1 MFGGL
6 LSGAASW
13 NLDQQPS
20 LPSLRFDRLLAFSP
34 VLCSCGHSRK
44 PFNVGQSAQSWD
56 MTASEL
62 PANGMTQ
69 TASSPYKLLLATF
82 FAAILMSAALL
93 FAVQPMFTK
102 MVLPRL
108 GGAAAVWSVAMV
120 FFQATLLAGYAYA
133 HLLTR
138 FAPGRASVLI
148 HLAVLL
154 IACSALPLHIAS
166 GWGQPP
172 SRGEAF
178 WLLGL
183 FAASIGLPF
192 FALAAN
198 GPLMQAWFVR
208 TDHPSA
214 RDPYFLFAASNI
226 GSFLALI
233 SYPILVEPLLRL
245 GEQTWLWTVG
255 YYVLILL
262 IAACGV
268 LLLRSDNLS
277 PAARQ
282 KTAPPTWRDRLAF
295 VGLAAVPSGLLL
307 AVTLHISTDAAAV
320 PLFWVVP
327 LAIYLLTFVITFQS
341 RPVVPHWLV
350 IKAFPFVIVALAV
363 LMIISPFSTIV
374 GIAPVH
380 LSAFF
385 VIALLCHG
393 ELARRRPAP
402 QFLTAFYMWIS
413 AGGMIGGIAV
423 GLMAPQAF
431 NWVAEYPLLIAL
443 SVLCMPGLALPT
455 KGNGQYLLFGVLAMA
470 AAQLTVLM
478 SSGVKLDDNLITL
491 SIGALLGLTVVF
503 WQAPLA
509 FAAIIAFVLVLGHYQ
524 YNDAIN
530 NFVVRNFFGVLAAA
544 ETPNGRFRILW
555 HGGIGQGA
563 QRIRD
568 RDGNP
573 VTGRPEMI
581 SEFQAGA
588 GIAQIF
594 DAVRVRAGG
603 PISYAVV
610 GLGTGSLTCQARPED
625 DAIYYELDR
634 DVIRIAR
641 NPKLFNFVSECRP
654 KIPIVQGDAR
664 LTIANALDAS
674 YDLIFVDAFIG
685 GAIPIHLLTSEA
697 MAVYLRKLKPNGI
710 VAIHVSNYHLE
721 LATVVAGVAHANGA
735 ITRLYDGGDVQEDAS
750 EQKWVPIVA
759 AVAGKDEDFGA
770 LANSRFWPVLP
781 ADPAQR
787 VWTDDYSNVLGALLR
802 RLRQRSESLP

>member
-1 MFGGL
+1 
-6 LSGAASW
+6 
-13 NLDQQPS
+13 
-20 LPSLRFDRLLAFSP
+20 
-34 VLCSCGHSRK
+34 
-44 PFNVGQSAQSWD
+44 
-56 MTASEL
+56 MTASEV

-69 TASSPYKLLLATF
+69 TASSPYNLLLAAF

-93 FAVQPMFTK
+93 FAVQPMFAK

-108 GGAAAVWSVAMV
+108 GGAAAVWSVAIV
-120 FFQATLLAGYAYA
+120 FFQAALLAGYAYA

-138 FAPGRASVLI
+138 LAPGRGSVLI

-154 IACSALPLHIAS
+154 IACLALPLHLAG

-183 FAASIGLPF
+183 FATSIGLPF

-214 RDPYFLFAASNI
+214 RDPYFLFAASNV

-233 SYPILVEPLLRL
+233 SYPTVVEPFLRL

-255 YYVLILL
+255 FYVLILL

-268 LLLRSDNLS
+268 LLLRSANLS
-277 PAARQ
+277 PPVAT
-282 KTAPPTWRDRLAF
+282 KETAPTWRDRLAL

-320 PLFWVVP
+320 PLFWVLP
-327 LAIYLLTFVITFQS
+327 LAIYLLTFVIAFQS
-341 RPVVPHWLV
+341 RPVVPHSLV
-350 IKAFPFVIVALAV
+350 VKAFPFVILTLAG
-363 LMIISPFSTIV
+363 LMIIDPFSTIIELV
-374 GIAPVH
+374 VVH
-380 LSAFF
+380 LTAFF

-402 QFLTAFYMWIS
+402 KYLTAFYMRIS

-423 GLMAPQAF
+423 GLIAPQVF

-455 KGNGQYLLFGVLAMA
+455 KGAGQYLLFGALAVA
-470 AAQLTVLM
+470 AALLTILM
-478 SSGVKLDDNLITL
+478 SSGLKLDDNVTTLI
-491 SIGALLGLTVVF
+491 IGALLGLTVYF
-503 WQAPLA
+503 WRAPLA

-544 ETPNGRFRILW
+544 ETPSGRFRVLW

-573 VTGRPEMI
+573 ATGRPEMI

-588 GIAQIF
+588 GVAQTF
-594 DAVRVRAGG
+594 DAVRAKVGG
-603 PISYAVV
+603 PISYAVI
-610 GLGTGSLTCQARPED
+610 GLGTGSLSCQARPED
-625 DAIYYELDR
+625 SVIYYELDP

-641 NPKLFNFVSECRP
+641 NPALFNFVSECWP
-654 KIPIVQGDAR
+654 NIPIVQGDAR
-664 LTIANALDAS
+664 LTIANAPDAG

-685 GAIPIHLLTSEA
+685 AAIPIPLLTKEA
-697 MAVYLRKLKPNGI
+697 TAIYLRKLKPNGI
-710 VAIHVSNYHLE
+710 VALHVSNYHLE
-721 LATVVAGVAHANGA
+721 LGSVVAGVAHANGA
-735 ITRLYDGGDVQEDAS
+735 ITRLYDGGDVQEDAA

-759 AVAGKDEDFGA
+759 AVASKDEDFGA
-770 LANSRFWPVLP
+770 LAKSRYWPLLP
-781 ADPAQR
+781 PDPAQR
-787 VWTDDYSNVLGALLR
+787 VWTDDYSNVLGALVR
-802 RLRQRSESLP
+802 RLQQRGE

>member
-1 MFGGL
+1 MAI
-6 LSGAASW
+6 S
-13 NLDQQPS
+13 Q
-20 LPSLRFDRLLAFSP
+20 
-34 VLCSCGHSRK
+34 
-44 PFNVGQSAQSWD
+44 
-56 MTASEL
+56 L
-62 PANGMTQ
+62 PADGTTQ
-69 TASSPYKLLLATF
+69 TASSPYNLLLATF

-148 HLAVLL
+148 HLALLL
-154 IACSALPLHIAS
+154 IACAALPLHLAS
-166 GWGQPP
+166 GWDQPP

-178 WLLGL
+178 WVLGL

-208 TDHPSA
+208 TDHPSV
-214 RDPYFLFAASNI
+214 RDPYFLFAASNV

-233 SYPILVEPLLRL
+233 SYPIAVEPFLRL

-255 YYVLILL
+255 FYVLILL

-268 LLLRSDNLS
+268 LLLRSTNLL
-277 PAARQ
+277 PAAA
-282 KTAPPTWRDRLAF
+282 TADSEEAAPLTWRDRLTLVA
-295 VGLAAVPSGLLL
+295 LAAVPSGLLL
-307 AVTLHISTDAAAV
+307 GVTLHISTDAAAV

-327 LAIYLLTFVITFQS
+327 LAIYLLTFVIAFQS
-341 RPVVPHWLV
+341 RPVVAHALV
-350 IKAFPFVIVALAV
+350 VKAFPFVIVALAAV
-363 LMIISPFSTIV
+363 MVITPFSTIV
-374 GIAPVH
+374 GIASVH

-385 VIALLCHG
+385 AIALLCHG

-413 AGGMIGGIAV
+413 AGGAIGGIAV
-423 GLMAPQAF
+423 GLIAPHVF

-443 SVLCMPGLALPT
+443 SVLCIPGLAPAM
-455 KGNGQYLLFGVLAMA
+455 KGDGQYLLFCALVA
-470 AAQLTVLM
+470 AAALLTRLM
-478 SSGVKLDDNLITL
+478 SAGVRLDDNLITL
-491 SIGALLGLTVVF
+491 FLGALLGLTVYF
-503 WQAPLA
+503 WRAPLA

-524 YNDAIN
+524 YSDAIN

-544 ETPNGRFRILW
+544 ETGDGRFRVLW

-588 GIAQIF
+588 GIAQTF
-594 DAVRVRAGG
+594 DAVRARVGG
-603 PISYAVV
+603 PISYAVI
-610 GLGTGSLTCQARPED
+610 GLGTGSLACQARSED
-625 DAIYYELDR
+625 SATYYELDP

-641 NPKLFNFVSECRP
+641 DPKLFNFISECRP
-654 KIPIVQGDAR
+654 NISIVQGDAR
-664 LTIANALDAS
+664 LMIANAPDAG
-674 YDLIFVDAFIG
+674 YDLIIVDAFIG
-685 GAIPIHLLTSEA
+685 AAIPTHLLTREA
-697 MAVYLRKLKPNGI
+697 MALYLRKLKPNGI
-710 VAIHVSNYHLE
+710 VAIHVSNNHLE
-721 LATVVAGVAHANGA
+721 LGSVVAGVADANGA

-750 EQKWVPIVA
+750 EQKWVPVVA
-759 AVAGKDEDFGA
+759 AVARKDEEFGA
-770 LANSRFWPVLP
+770 LAKSKFWPVLP
-781 ADPAQR
+781 PDPAQR
-787 VWTDDYSNVLGALLR
+787 VWTDDYSNVLGALIR
-802 RLRQRSESLP
+802 RSRQRNE

>member
-1 MFGGL
+1 M
-6 LSGAASW
+6 
-13 NLDQQPS
+13 
-20 LPSLRFDRLLAFSP
+20 
-34 VLCSCGHSRK
+34 C
-44 PFNVGQSAQSWD
+44 
-56 MTASEL
+56 ASEL
-62 PANGMTQ
+62 PANRMTQ
-69 TASSPYKLLLATF
+69 SDSWPYNLLLAAF
-82 FAAILMSAALL
+82 SAAIFISATLL
-93 FAVQPMFTK
+93 FAVEPMFTK

-138 FAPGRASVLI
+138 FAPGRGSVLI

-154 IACSALPLHIAS
+154 IACLALPLHLAG

-214 RDPYFLFAASNI
+214 RDPYFLFAASNV

-233 SYPILVEPLLRL
+233 SYPTVVEPFLRL

-255 YYVLILL
+255 FYVLILL

-268 LLLRSDNLS
+268 LLLRSANLS
-277 PAARQ
+277 PPAA
-282 KTAPPTWRDRLAF
+282 TARSEETAPTWRDRLAL

-320 PLFWVVP
+320 PLFWVLP
-327 LAIYLLTFVITFQS
+327 LAIYLLTFVIAFQS
-341 RPVVPHWLV
+341 RPVVPHSLV
-350 IKAFPFVIVALAV
+350 VKAFPFVILTLAG
-363 LMIISPFSTIV
+363 LMIIDPFSTIIELV
-374 GIAPVH
+374 VVH
-380 LSAFF
+380 LTAFF

-402 QFLTAFYMWIS
+402 KYLTAFYMRIS

-423 GLMAPQAF
+423 GLIAPQVF

-455 KGNGQYLLFGVLAMA
+455 KGAGQYLLFGALAVA
-470 AAQLTVLM
+470 AALLTILM
-478 SSGVKLDDNLITL
+478 SSGLKLDNNLITL
-491 SIGALLGLTVVF
+491 LIGALFGLTVYF
-503 WQAPLA
+503 WRAPLA
-509 FAAIIAFVLVLGHYQ
+509 FAAIIAFVLVLGNYQ
-524 YNDAIN
+524 YNDVIN

-544 ETPNGRFRILW
+544 ETADGRFRILW

-573 VTGRPEMI
+573 ATGRPEMI

-588 GIAQIF
+588 GVAQTF
-594 DAVRVRAGG
+594 DAVRAKVGG
-603 PISYAVV
+603 PISYAVI
-610 GLGTGSLTCQARPED
+610 GLGTGSLSCQARPED
-625 DAIYYELDR
+625 SVIYYELDP

-641 NPKLFNFVSECRP
+641 NPALFNFVSECRP
-654 KIPIVQGDAR
+654 NIPIVQGDAR
-664 LTIANALDAS
+664 LTIANAPDAG

-685 GAIPIHLLTSEA
+685 AAIPIHLLTKEA
-697 MAVYLRKLKPNGI
+697 MAIYLRKLKPNGI
-710 VAIHVSNYHLE
+710 VALHVSNYHLE
-721 LATVVAGVAHANGA
+721 LGSVVAGVAHANGA
-735 ITRLYDGGDVQEDAS
+735 ITRLYDGGDVQEDAA

-759 AVAGKDEDFGA
+759 AVARKDEDFGA
-770 LANSRFWPVLP
+770 LAKSRYWPLLP
-781 ADPAQR
+781 PDPAQR
-787 VWTDDYSNVLGALLR
+787 VWTDDYSNVLGALVR
-802 RLRQRSESLP
+802 RLRQRGE

>member
-1 MFGGL
+1 MI
-6 LSGAASW
+6 AS
-13 NLDQQPS
+13 
-20 LPSLRFDRLLAFSP
+20 
-34 VLCSCGHSRK
+34 K
-44 PFNVGQSAQSWD
+44 
-56 MTASEL
+56 L

-69 TASSPYKLLLATF
+69 TVSSPYKLLLAAF

-108 GGAAAVWSVAMV
+108 GGASAVWSVAMV

-133 HLLTR
+133 HVLTR
-138 FAPGRASVLI
+138 LAPGRGSVLI

-154 IACSALPLHIAS
+154 IACFALPLHLAS

-172 SRGEAF
+172 SRAEAF

-183 FAASIGLPF
+183 FATSIGLPF

-198 GPLMQAWFVR
+198 GPLVQAWFVR

-214 RDPYFLFAASNI
+214 RDPYFLFAASNL

-233 SYPILVEPLLRL
+233 SYPLVVEPFLRL

-255 YYVLILL
+255 FYVLILL
-262 IAACGV
+262 IAACG
-268 LLLRSDNLS
+268 LILLRSPSLS
-277 PAARQ
+277 PAAVPACSEE
-282 KTAPPTWRDRLAF
+282 TAPPAWRDRLAF
-295 VGLAAVPSGLLL
+295 VVLAAVPSGLLL

-327 LAIYLLTFVITFQS
+327 LAIYLLTFVIAFQT
-341 RPVVPHWLV
+341 RPVVAHSFV
-350 IKAFPFVIVALAV
+350 VKAFPFVIVALAV
-363 LMIISPFSTIV
+363 LMTISPFSTIV
-374 GIAPVH
+374 EIVCVH
-380 LSAFF
+380 LTAFF

-402 QFLTAFYMWIS
+402 QYLTTFYMLIS

-423 GLMAPQAF
+423 GLIAPHAF

-455 KGNGQYLLFGVLAMA
+455 KANGQYLLFGVLAVA
-470 AAQLTVLM
+470 ATLLAVLM
-478 SSGVKLDDNLITL
+478 WSGPKLDDNVITL
-491 SIGALLGLTVVF
+491 FIGALLGLTVYF
-503 WQAPLA
+503 WRAQLA

-524 YNDAIN
+524 YSDAVN

-544 ETPNGRFRILW
+544 ETTDGRFRLLW

-568 RDGNP
+568 RDGSP
-573 VTGRPEMI
+573 VSGRPEMI

-588 GIAQIF
+588 GIAQTF
-594 DAVRVRAGG
+594 DAVRASVGG
-603 PISYAVV
+603 PISYAVI

-625 DAIYYELDR
+625 GAIYYELDP

-641 NPKLFNFVSECRP
+641 DPTLFNFVSECRP
-654 KIPIVQGDAR
+654 NISIVQGDAR
-664 LTIANALDAS
+664 LTIANAPDAI

-685 GAIPIHLLTSEA
+685 AAIPIHLLTREA

-721 LATVVAGVAHANGA
+721 LATVVAGVADANGA
-735 ITRLYDGGDVQEDAS
+735 ITRLYEGGDVRENAS

-759 AVAGKDEDFGA
+759 AVARKDEDFGA
-770 LANSRFWPVLP
+770 LAKSKFWPVLP

-787 VWTDDYSNVLGALLR
+787 VWTDDYCNVLGALVR
-802 RLRQRSESLP
+802 RLRQRNE

>member
-1 MFGGL
+1 
-6 LSGAASW
+6 
-13 NLDQQPS
+13 
-20 LPSLRFDRLLAFSP
+20 
-34 VLCSCGHSRK
+34 
-44 PFNVGQSAQSWD
+44 
-56 MTASEL
+56 
-62 PANGMTQ
+62 MTQ
-69 TASSPYKLLLATF
+69 SDSSLYTLLLAAF
-82 FAAILMSAALL
+82 SAAIFISAALL
-93 FAVQPMFTK
+93 FAVEPMFTK

-138 FAPGRASVLI
+138 FAPGRGSVLI

-154 IACSALPLHIAS
+154 IACLALPLHLAG

-172 SRGEAF
+172 SRGEAL

-214 RDPYFLFAASNI
+214 RDPYFLFAASNV

-233 SYPILVEPLLRL
+233 SYPTVVEPFLRL

-255 YYVLILL
+255 FYVLILL

-268 LLLRSDNLS
+268 LLLGSANLS
-277 PAARQ
+277 PVAVTARNEE
-282 KTAPPTWRDRLAF
+282 TAPPTWRERLAF

-320 PLFWVVP
+320 PLFWVLP
-327 LAIYLLTFVITFQS
+327 LAIYLLTFVISFQS
-341 RPVVPHWLV
+341 RPVVPHSV
-350 IKAFPFVIVALAV
+350 VVNAFPFVILALAG
-363 LMIISPFSTIV
+363 LMIIDPFSTIIELV
-374 GIAPVH
+374 VVH
-380 LSAFF
+380 LTAFF

-402 QFLTAFYMWIS
+402 KYLTAFYMWIS
-413 AGGMIGGIAV
+413 AGGMVGGIAV
-423 GLMAPQAF
+423 GLIAPQVF

-443 SVLCMPGLALPT
+443 SVLCMPGLARPA
-455 KGNGQYLLFGVLAMA
+455 KGAGQYLLFGALAVA
-470 AAQLTVLM
+470 AAVLTIIM
-478 SSGVKLDDNLITL
+478 SFGLKLDNNVITL
-491 SIGALLGLTVVF
+491 LIGGLLGLTVYF
-503 WQAPLA
+503 WRIPLA
-509 FAAIIAFVLVLGHYQ
+509 FAAIVAFVLVLGHYQ

-544 ETPNGRFRILW
+544 ETADGRFRILW
-555 HGGIGQGA
+555 HGGFGQGA

-568 RDGNP
+568 HDGHP
-573 VTGRPEMI
+573 LTGRPEMI

-588 GIAQIF
+588 GIAQTF
-594 DAVRVRAGG
+594 DAVRAKIGG
-603 PISYAVV
+603 PISYAVI
-610 GLGTGSLTCQARPED
+610 GLGTGSLTCQAGPED
-625 DAIYYELDR
+625 SAIYYELDP

-641 NPKLFNFVSECRP
+641 DPTLFNFVSACRP
-654 KIPIVQGDAR
+654 NISIVQGDAR
-664 LTIANALDAS
+664 LTIANASDAS

-685 GAIPIHLLTSEA
+685 AAIPIHLLTREA

-721 LATVVAGVAHANGA
+721 LATVVAGVADANGA
-735 ITRLYDGGDVQEDAS
+735 ITRLYEGGDVAENAS
-750 EQKWVPIVA
+750 EQKWVPIIT
-759 AVAGKDEDFGA
+759 AVARKDEDFGA
-770 LANSRFWPVLP
+770 LAKSRFWPVLAP
-781 ADPAQR
+781 DPAQR
-787 VWTDDYSNVLGALLR
+787 VWTDDYSNVLGALVR

>member
-1 MFGGL
+1 M
-6 LSGAASW
+6 
-13 NLDQQPS
+13 
-20 LPSLRFDRLLAFSP
+20 
-34 VLCSCGHSRK
+34 C
-44 PFNVGQSAQSWD
+44 
-56 MTASEL
+56 ASEL
-62 PANGMTQ
+62 PANRMTQ
-69 TASSPYKLLLATF
+69 SDSSPYNLLLAAF
-82 FAAILMSAALL
+82 SAAIFISAALL
-93 FAVQPMFTK
+93 FVVEPMFTK

-138 FAPGRASVLI
+138 FAPGRGSVLI

-154 IACSALPLHIAS
+154 IACLALPLHLAG

-214 RDPYFLFAASNI
+214 RDPYFLFAASNV

-233 SYPILVEPLLRL
+233 SYPTLVEPFLRL
-245 GEQTWLWTVG
+245 REQTWLWTVG
-255 YYVLILL
+255 FYVLILL

-268 LLLRSDNLS
+268 LLLRSANLS
-277 PAARQ
+277 PAAATARSE
-282 KTAPPTWRDRLAF
+282 TAPPTWRDRLPF
-295 VGLAAVPSGLLL
+295 VGIAAVPSGLLL

-320 PLFWVVP
+320 PLFWVLP

-341 RPVVPHWLV
+341 RPVVPHSLV
-350 IKAFPFVIVALAV
+350 VKAFPFVILALAG
-363 LMIISPFSTIV
+363 LMIIDPFSTIIELV
-374 GIAPVH
+374 VVH
-380 LSAFF
+380 LTAFF

-402 QFLTAFYMWIS
+402 KYLTAFYMRIS
-413 AGGMIGGIAV
+413 AGGAIGGIAV
-423 GLMAPQAF
+423 GLIAPQAF

-443 SVLCMPGLALPT
+443 SLLCMPGLALPT
-455 KGNGQYLLFGVLAMA
+455 KGAGQYLLLGALA
-470 AAQLTVLM
+470 AAAALLTALM
-478 SSGVKLDDNLITL
+478 SSGVTLDDNLITL
-491 SIGALLGLTVVF
+491 FIGALLGLTVYF
-503 WQAPLA
+503 WRAPLA
-509 FAAIIAFVLVLGHYQ
+509 FAVIIAFSLVLGHYQ
-524 YNDAIN
+524 YNDAVN

-544 ETPNGRFRILW
+544 ETADGRFRLLW

-568 RDGNP
+568 RDGHP
-573 VTGRPEMI
+573 VTGRPEML

-588 GIAQIF
+588 GIAQTF
-594 DAVRVRAGG
+594 DAVRASVSG
-603 PISYAVV
+603 PISYAVI

-625 DAIYYELDR
+625 SVTYYELDP

-641 NPKLFNFVSECRP
+641 DPKLFNFVSECRP
-654 KIPIVQGDAR
+654 AVPIVQGDAR
-664 LTIANALDAS
+664 LTIVNATDAS

-685 GAIPIHLLTSEA
+685 AAIPIHLLTREA

-710 VAIHVSNYHLE
+710 VALHVSNRHLE
-721 LATVVAGVAHANGA
+721 LGSVVAGVAHANGA
-735 ITRLYDGGDVQEDAS
+735 ITRLYDGGDVSEDAS
-750 EQKWVPIVA
+750 EQKWVPVIA
-759 AVAGKDEDFGA
+759 AVARKDEDFGP
-770 LANSRFWPVLP
+770 LANSRYWPVLP
-781 ADPAQR
+781 PDPAQR
-787 VWTDDYSNVLGALLR
+787 VWTDDYSNVVGALVR
-802 RLRQRSESLP
+802 RLRQRSE

>member
-1 MFGGL
+1 
-6 LSGAASW
+6 
-13 NLDQQPS
+13 
-20 LPSLRFDRLLAFSP
+20 
-34 VLCSCGHSRK
+34 
-44 PFNVGQSAQSWD
+44 

-69 TASSPYKLLLATF
+69 TASSHYNLLLAPF

-93 FAVQPMFTK
+93 FAIQPMFTK

-120 FFQATLLAGYAYA
+120 FFQATLFAGYAYA

-138 FAPGRASVLI
+138 FASGRASVLI

-154 IACSALPLHIAS
+154 LACSALPLHIAS

-183 FAASIGLPF
+183 FATSIGLPF

-198 GPLMQAWFVR
+198 GPLVQAWFVR

-214 RDPYFLFAASNI
+214 QDPYFLFAASNI

-255 YYVLILL
+255 YYILILL
-262 IAACGV
+262 IVACGV
-268 LLLRSDNLS
+268 LLLRSANLS
-277 PAARQ
+277 PATASAASE

-307 AVTLHISTDAAAV
+307 AVTLHVSTDAAAV

-327 LAIYLLTFVITFQS
+327 LAIYLLTFVIAFQS
-341 RPVVPHWLV
+341 RPAVPHWV
-350 IKAFPFVIVALAV
+350 VVKAFPFVVVALAV

-374 GIAPVH
+374 GIASVH

-402 QFLTAFYMWIS
+402 EFLTAFYMWIS
-413 AGGMIGGIAV
+413 VGGMIGGIAV
-423 GLMAPQAF
+423 GLIAPQAF

-443 SVLCMPGLALPT
+443 SVLCMPGLALR
-455 KGNGQYLLFGVLAMA
+455 KGAGQYLLFGALAVA
-470 AAQLTVLM
+470 AALLTKLM
-478 SSGVKLDDNLITL
+478 SSGLKLDDNLITL
-491 SIGALLGLTVVF
+491 FIGALLGLTASF
-503 WQAPLA
+503 WRAPLA
-509 FAAIIAFVLVLGHYQ
+509 FAAIIGFVLILGHYQ
-524 YNDAIN
+524 YNDALN

-544 ETPNGRFRILW
+544 ETANGRFRVLW

-588 GIAQIF
+588 GIAQTF
-594 DAVRVRAGG
+594 DAIRARVGG

-610 GLGTGSLTCQARPED
+610 GLGTGSLTCHARPED
-625 DAIYYELDR
+625 DAIYYELDP

-641 NPKLFNFVSECRP
+641 DPTLFNFVSECRP
-654 KIPIVQGDAR
+654 NIPIVQGDAR
-664 LTIANALDAS
+664 LTIANAPDAS

-685 GAIPIHLLTSEA
+685 AAIPIHLLTREA
-697 MAVYLRKLKPNGI
+697 MALYLRKLKPNGI

-735 ITRLYDGGDVQEDAS
+735 ITRLYDGGDVPEDAS

-759 AVAGKDEDFGA
+759 AVARKDEDFGV

-781 ADPAQR
+781 ANPSR
-787 VWTDDYSNVLGALLR
+787 RIWTDDYSNVLGAIVR
-802 RLRQRSESLP
+802 RLRQRSESQE

>member
-1 MFGGL
+1 
-6 LSGAASW
+6 
-13 NLDQQPS
+13 
-20 LPSLRFDRLLAFSP
+20 
-34 VLCSCGHSRK
+34 
-44 PFNVGQSAQSWD
+44 

-62 PANGMTQ
+62 PANGTAQ
-69 TASSPYKLLLATF
+69 TAAAPDNLLLATF
-82 FAAILMSAALL
+82 CAAILVSAALL

-138 FAPGRASVLI
+138 FMPGRRSILI

-154 IACSALPLHIAS
+154 IACLALPLHLAG
-166 GWGQPP
+166 GWDRPP
-172 SRGEAF
+172 ARGEAL

-208 TDHPSA
+208 TGHPSA
-214 RDPYFLFAASNI
+214 RDPYFLFAASNV

-233 SYPILVEPLLRL
+233 SYPLLVEPFLPL

-255 YYVLILL
+255 FYLLILL

-268 LLLRSDNLS
+268 LLLRSANLS
-277 PAARQ
+277 PAATTARSV
-282 KTAPPTWRDRLAF
+282 TAAPPTRRDGLAF

-327 LAIYLLTFVITFQS
+327 LAIYLLTFVIAFQS
-341 RPVVPHWLV
+341 RPVIPHWLV
-350 IKAFPFVIVALAV
+350 VKAFPFVIVALAA
-363 LMIISPFSTIV
+363 LMTISPFSTIV
-374 GIAPVH
+374 SLVSVH

-402 QFLTAFYMWIS
+402 QFLTGFYMRIS
-413 AGGMIGGIAV
+413 AGGVIGGIAV
-423 GLMAPQAF
+423 GLVAPQTF

-443 SVLCMPGLALPT
+443 SVLCLPGLALPA
-455 KGNGQYLLFGVLAMA
+455 KASGQYLLLAALAVTA
-470 AAQLTVLM
+470 APLTVLFA
-478 SSGVKLDDNLITL
+478 SHVRLDDNVITL
-491 SIGALLGLTVVF
+491 LIGALLGLTVYF
-503 WQAPLA
+503 WRAAPAL
-509 FAAIIAFVLVLGHYQ
+509 AAIIAFVLVLGHYQ
-524 YNDAIN
+524 YNDAVN

-544 ETPNGRFRILW
+544 ETTDGRFRILW

-568 RDGNP
+568 RDGKP

-588 GIAQIF
+588 GIAQTF
-594 DAVRVRAGG
+594 DAVRARVGG
-603 PISYAVV
+603 PISYAVI
-610 GLGTGSLTCQARPED
+610 GLGTGSLTCQARAED
-625 DAIYYELDR
+625 SAIYYELDP

-641 NPKLFNFVSECRP
+641 DPKLFSFVSECRP
-654 KIPIVQGDAR
+654 DIPIVRGDAR
-664 LTIANALDAS
+664 LTIANAPDAG

-685 GAIPIHLLTSEA
+685 AAIPIHLLTREA
-697 MAVYLRKLKPNGI
+697 MALYLRKLKPNGI
-710 VAIHVSNYHLE
+710 VALHVSNYHLE
-721 LATVVAGVAHANGA
+721 LGTVAAGAAHANGA
-735 ITRLYDGGDVQEDAS
+735 ITRLYDGGDVKEDAN
-750 EQKWVPIVA
+750 EQKWVPTVA
-759 AVAGKDEDFGA
+759 AVARKDEDFGA
-770 LANSRFWPVLP
+770 LAKSKYWPVLVP
-781 ADPAQR
+781 DPAQR
-787 VWTDDYSNVLGALLR
+787 VWTDDYSNVLGALVR
-802 RLRQRSESLP
+802 RLRQRSE

>member
-1 MFGGL
+1 
-6 LSGAASW
+6 
-13 NLDQQPS
+13 
-20 LPSLRFDRLLAFSP
+20 
-34 VLCSCGHSRK
+34 
-44 PFNVGQSAQSWD
+44 
-56 MTASEL
+56 MTAPEL

-69 TASSPYKLLLATF
+69 TASSRYSLLLPAF
-82 FAAILMSAALL
+82 FAAILMSAGLL

-138 FAPGRASVLI
+138 FAPGRRAVLI
-148 HLAVLL
+148 HLSVLL
-154 IACSALPLHIAS
+154 IACIVLPLHLPS
-166 GWGQPP
+166 GWVQPP
-172 SRGEAF
+172 LRGQAF

-214 RDPYFLFAASNI
+214 CDPYFLFAASNL

-233 SYPILVEPLLRL
+233 SYPIVVEPFLRL
-245 GEQTWLWTVG
+245 GEQTRLWTIG
-255 YYVLILL
+255 FYVLILM
-262 IAACGV
+262 IALCGV
-268 LLLRSDNLS
+268 LMLRSAKLS
-277 PAARQ
+277 PA
-282 KTAPPTWRDRLAF
+282 TAIVPSQEIALPRWRDSFAF

-307 AVTLHISTDAAAV
+307 AVTLHISTDVAAV

-327 LAIYLLTFVITFQS
+327 LALYLLTFVIAFQS
-341 RPVVPHWLV
+341 RPIISHSLV
-350 IKAFPFVIVALAV
+350 IKAFPFVILALAI

-374 GIAPVH
+374 EIVSVH
-380 LSAFF
+380 LGAFF

-402 QFLTAFYMWIS
+402 QYLTTYYMWIS
-413 AGGMIGGIAV
+413 AGGMIGGIGV
-423 GLMAPQAF
+423 GLIAPQAF

-443 SVLCMPGLALPT
+443 SVLCMPGLALST
-455 KGNGQYLLFGVLAMA
+455 NGAAQYVLFGALALAAVL
-470 AAQLTVLM
+470 LTILM
-478 SSGVKLDDNLITL
+478 SSGLKLDDNVITL
-491 SIGALLGLTVVF
+491 FIGALLGLTVYF
-503 WQAPLA
+503 WRSKSA
-509 FAAIIAFVLVLGHYQ
+509 FAAIIAFALVLGHCQ

-544 ETPNGRFRILW
+544 ETADGRFRLLW

-568 RDGNP
+568 RDGKP
-573 VTGRPEMI
+573 ITGRPEMI
-581 SEFQAGA
+581 SEFQTGG
-588 GIAQIF
+588 GIAQTF
-594 DAVRVRAGG
+594 DAVRASVGG
-603 PISYAVV
+603 PISYAVI
-610 GLGTGSLTCQARPED
+610 GLGTGSLTCQARSED
-625 DAIYYELDR
+625 SAIYYELDP

-641 NPKLFNFVSECRP
+641 DPTLFNFVSACRP
-654 KIPIVQGDAR
+654 DISIVQGDAR
-664 LTIANALDAS
+664 LAIANASDAS

-685 GAIPIHLLTSEA
+685 AAIPIHLLTREA

-721 LATVVAGVAHANGA
+721 LATVVAGVADANGA
-735 ITRLYDGGDVQEDAS
+735 ITRLYEGGDVSESAS
-750 EQKWVPIVA
+750 EQKWVPIVT
-759 AVAGKDEDFGA
+759 AVARKDEDFGA
-770 LANSRFWPVLP
+770 LAKSRFWPVLP
-781 ADPAQR
+781 PDPAQR
-787 VWTDDYSNVLGALLR
+787 VWTDDYSNVLGALVR

>member
-1 MFGGL
+1 
-6 LSGAASW
+6 
-13 NLDQQPS
+13 
-20 LPSLRFDRLLAFSP
+20 
-34 VLCSCGHSRK
+34 
-44 PFNVGQSAQSWD
+44 

-62 PANGMTQ
+62 PANGTAQ
-69 TASSPYKLLLATF
+69 TAPAPDNLLLAAF
-82 FAAILMSAALL
+82 CAAILVSAALL

-138 FAPGRASVLI
+138 FVPGRRSVLI

-154 IACSALPLHIAS
+154 IACLALPLHLAG
-166 GWGQPP
+166 GWDRPP
-172 SRGEAF
+172 ARGEAL

-183 FAASIGLPF
+183 FASSIGLPF
-192 FALAAN
+192 FALSAN

-214 RDPYFLFAASNI
+214 RDPYFLFAASNV

-233 SYPILVEPLLRL
+233 SYPLAVEPFLPL

-255 YYVLILL
+255 FYLLILL

-268 LLLRSDNLS
+268 LLLRSTNLS
-277 PAARQ
+277 PAATTARSVAA
-282 KTAPPTWRDRLAF
+282 APPTRRDGLAF

-327 LAIYLLTFVITFQS
+327 LALYLLTFVIAFQS
-341 RPVVPHWLV
+341 RPIIPHWLV
-350 IKAFPFVIVALAV
+350 VKAFPFVIVALAA
-363 LMIISPFSTIV
+363 LMTISPFSTIV
-374 GIAPVH
+374 SLVSVH

-402 QFLTAFYMWIS
+402 QFLTGFYMRIS
-413 AGGMIGGIAV
+413 AGGVIGGIAV
-423 GLMAPQAF
+423 GLVAPHAF

-443 SVLCMPGLALPT
+443 SVLCLPGLARPA
-455 KGNGQYLLFGVLAMA
+455 KASGQYLLLAALA
-470 AAQLTVLM
+470 AAAVLLTVLM
-478 SSGVKLDDNLITL
+478 SSGMKQDDNVITL
-491 SIGALLGLTVVF
+491 LIGALLGLTVYF
-503 WQAPLA
+503 WRASPA

-524 YNDAIN
+524 YNDAVN

-544 ETPNGRFRILW
+544 ETTDGRFRILW

-568 RDGNP
+568 RNGKP

-588 GIAQIF
+588 GIAQTF
-594 DAVRVRAGG
+594 DAVRARVGG
-603 PISYAVV
+603 PISYAVI
-610 GLGTGSLTCQARPED
+610 GLGTGSLTCQARAED
-625 DAIYYELDR
+625 SAVYYELDP
-634 DVIRIAR
+634 DIIRIAR
-641 NPKLFNFVSECRP
+641 DPKLFSFVSECRP
-654 KIPIVQGDAR
+654 DIPIVQGDAR
-664 LTIANALDAS
+664 LTIANAPDAG

-685 GAIPIHLLTSEA
+685 AAIPIHLLTREA
-697 MAVYLRKLKPNGI
+697 IAVYLRKLKPNGI
-710 VAIHVSNYHLE
+710 VALHVSNYHLE
-721 LATVVAGVAHANGA
+721 LGTVVAGAAHANGA
-735 ITRLYDGGDVQEDAS
+735 ITRLYDGGDVKEDAN
-750 EQKWVPIVA
+750 EQKWVPTVA
-759 AVAGKDEDFGA
+759 AVARKDEDFGA
-770 LANSRFWPVLP
+770 LAKSKYWPVLVP
-781 ADPAQR
+781 DPAQR
-787 VWTDDYSNVLGALLR
+787 VWTDDYSNVLGALVR
-802 RLRQRSESLP
+802 RLRQRSE

>member
-1 MFGGL
+1 
-6 LSGAASW
+6 
-13 NLDQQPS
+13 
-20 LPSLRFDRLLAFSP
+20 
-34 VLCSCGHSRK
+34 
-44 PFNVGQSAQSWD
+44 

-69 TASSPYKLLLATF
+69 SASSPYNLLLAAF
-82 FAAILMSAALL
+82 FAAILLSAALL

-138 FAPGRASVLI
+138 FAPGRGSILI

-154 IACSALPLHIAS
+154 IACFALPLHLAG
-166 GWGQPP
+166 GWDQPP
-172 SRGEAF
+172 SRGEAL
-178 WLLGL
+178 WLLGF

-198 GPLMQAWFVR
+198 GPLMQALFVR
-208 TDHPSA
+208 TGHPSA
-214 RDPYFLFAASNI
+214 RDPYFLFAASNV

-233 SYPILVEPLLRL
+233 SYPMVVEPFLRL

-255 YYVLILL
+255 FYILILL

-268 LLLRSDNLS
+268 LLLRSANLS
-277 PAARQ
+277 RAAATARSEE
-282 KTAPPTWRDRLAF
+282 TAPPTWRDRLAF
-295 VGLAAVPSGLLL
+295 VALAAVPSGLLL
-307 AVTLHISTDAAAV
+307 AVTLHISTNAVAV

-327 LAIYLLTFVITFQS
+327 LAIYLLTFVIAFQS
-341 RPVVPHWLV
+341 RPIIAHSLVV
-350 IKAFPFVIVALAV
+350 KTFPFVIVALTA

-374 GIAPVH
+374 GTASVH
-380 LSAFF
+380 LIAFF

-402 QFLTAFYMWIS
+402 QFLTGFYMRIS

-423 GLMAPQAF
+423 GLIAPQAF
-431 NWVAEYPLLIAL
+431 NWVAEYPMLIAL
-443 SVLCMPGLALPT
+443 SVMCMPWLALPA
-455 KGNGQYLLFGVLAMA
+455 KEAGQNLLFGGLA
-470 AAQLTVLM
+470 AAAALLTALM
-478 SSGVKLDDNLITL
+478 SSGVRLGDNVITL
-491 SIGALLGLTVVF
+491 FIGALLGLTVYF
-503 WQAPLA
+503 WRSPLA

-544 ETPNGRFRILW
+544 ETADGRFRVLW

-573 VTGRPEMI
+573 VTGRPEML
-581 SEFQAGA
+581 SEFHAGA
-588 GIAQIF
+588 GIAQTF
-594 DAVRVRAGG
+594 DAVRASVGG
-603 PISYAVV
+603 AISYAVI

-625 DAIYYELDR
+625 SVIYYELDP

-641 NPKLFNFVSECRP
+641 DPKLFNFVSECRP
-654 KIPIVQGDAR
+654 NLSIVQGDAR
-664 LTIANALDAS
+664 LTIANAPDAG

-685 GAIPIHLLTSEA
+685 AAIPMHLLTREA

-721 LATVVAGVAHANGA
+721 LGTVVAGAAHANGA

-759 AVAGKDEDFGA
+759 AVARKDEDFGA
-770 LANSRFWPVLP
+770 LAKSRYWPVLP
-781 ADPAQR
+781 PDPAQR
-787 VWTDDYSNVLGALLR
+787 VWTDDYFNVLGALVR
-802 RLRQRSESLP
+802 RLQQRNE

>member
-1 MFGGL
+1 M
-6 LSGAASW
+6 
-13 NLDQQPS
+13 
-20 LPSLRFDRLLAFSP
+20 
-34 VLCSCGHSRK
+34 C
-44 PFNVGQSAQSWD
+44 
-56 MTASEL
+56 ASEL
-62 PANGMTQ
+62 PANRMTQ
-69 TASSPYKLLLATF
+69 SDSSPYNLLLAAF
-82 FAAILMSAALL
+82 SAAIFISAALL
-93 FAVQPMFTK
+93 FVVEPMFTK

-138 FAPGRASVLI
+138 FAPGRGSVLI

-154 IACSALPLHIAS
+154 IACLALPLHLAG

-214 RDPYFLFAASNI
+214 RDPYFLFAASNV

-233 SYPILVEPLLRL
+233 SYPTVVEPFLRL
-245 GEQTWLWTVG
+245 REQTWLWTVG
-255 YYVLILL
+255 FYVLILL
-262 IAACGV
+262 IAACGL
-268 LLLRSDNLS
+268 LLLRSANLS
-277 PAARQ
+277 PPAATARSE
-282 KTAPPTWRDRLAF
+282 TAPPTWRDRLAF
-295 VGLAAVPSGLLL
+295 VGIAAVPSGLLL

-320 PLFWVVP
+320 PLFWVLP
-327 LAIYLLTFVITFQS
+327 LAIYLLTFVIAFQS
-341 RPVVPHWLV
+341 RPVVPHSLV
-350 IKAFPFVIVALAV
+350 VKVFPFVILALAG
-363 LMIISPFSTIV
+363 LMIINPFSTIIELV
-374 GIAPVH
+374 VVH
-380 LSAFF
+380 LTAFF

-402 QFLTAFYMWIS
+402 KYLTAFYMRIS
-413 AGGMIGGIAV
+413 AGGAIGGIAV
-423 GLMAPQAF
+423 GLIAPQAF

-443 SVLCMPGLALPT
+443 SVLCMPGLAVPT
-455 KGNGQYLLFGVLAMA
+455 KGAGQYLLFGALALA
-470 AAQLTVLM
+470 AAVLTILM
-478 SSGVKLDDNLITL
+478 SSGPKLDDNLITL
-491 SIGALLGLTVVF
+491 FIGALLGLTVYF
-503 WQAPLA
+503 WRAPLA

-524 YNDAIN
+524 YSDAID

-544 ETPNGRFRILW
+544 ETSDGRFRLLW
-555 HGGIGQGA
+555 HGGTGQGA

-573 VTGRPEMI
+573 VAGPPEMI

-588 GIAQIF
+588 GIAQTF
-594 DAVRVRAGG
+594 DAVRARVGG

-625 DAIYYELDR
+625 SAIYYELDP
-634 DVIRIAR
+634 DVIRIALD
-641 NPKLFNFVSECRP
+641 PKLFNFVSECRP
-654 KIPIVQGDAR
+654 DIPIVQGDAR
-664 LTIANALDAS
+664 LTIANAADAS
-674 YDLIFVDAFIG
+674 YDLILVDAFIG
-685 GAIPIHLLTSEA
+685 AAIPIHLLTREA

-710 VAIHVSNYHLE
+710 VAMHVSNYHLE
-721 LATVVAGVAHANGA
+721 LATVVAGVANANGA
-735 ITRLYDGGDVQEDAS
+735 ITRLYDGGDVPEDAS

-759 AVAGKDEDFGA
+759 AVARKDEDFGA
-770 LANSRFWPVLP
+770 LAKSRFWPVLP
-781 ADPAQR
+781 PDPAQR
-787 VWTDDYSNVLGALLR
+787 VWTDDYSNVPGALVR
-802 RLRQRSESLP
+802 RLRQRSE

>member
-1 MFGGL
+1 
-6 LSGAASW
+6 
-13 NLDQQPS
+13 
-20 LPSLRFDRLLAFSP
+20 
-34 VLCSCGHSRK
+34 
-44 PFNVGQSAQSWD
+44 
-56 MTASEL
+56 MTASEF
-62 PANGMTQ
+62 PAKGTTQ
-69 TASSPYKLLLATF
+69 IASVSDNLLLATF
-82 FAAILMSAALL
+82 CAAILVSAALL

-138 FAPGRASVLI
+138 FAPGPGSILI

-154 IACSALPLHIAS
+154 IACLALPLHLAG
-166 GWGQPP
+166 GWSQPP

-214 RDPYFLFAASNI
+214 RDPYFLFAASNA

-233 SYPILVEPLLRL
+233 SYPIVVEPFLPL

-255 YYVLILL
+255 FYVLILL

-268 LLLRSDNLS
+268 LLLRSPNVS
-277 PAARQ
+277 PAAVPARSEQ
-282 KTAPPTWRDRLAF
+282 TAAPTLHDRLAF

-307 AVTLHISTDAAAV
+307 AVTLHVSTDAAAV

-327 LAIYLLTFVITFQS
+327 LAIYLLTFVIAFQS

-350 IKAFPFVIVALAV
+350 VKSFPFVIVALAI

-374 GIAPVH
+374 GLVSVH

-402 QFLTAFYMWIS
+402 QFLTGFYMWLS
-413 AGGMIGGIAV
+413 AGGVIGGIAV
-423 GLMAPQAF
+423 GLIAPQVF

-443 SVLCMPGLALPT
+443 SVLCMPGLALPVR
-455 KGNGQYLLFGVLAMA
+455 GSGQYLLFAALVA
-470 AAQLTVLM
+470 AAALLTKLM
-478 SSGVKLDDNLITL
+478 SSGVRLDDNVITL
-491 SIGALLGLTVVF
+491 LIGALFGLTVYF
-503 WQAPLA
+503 WRAAPA
-509 FAAIIAFVLVLGHYQ
+509 FAAIVAFTLVLGHYQ
-524 YNDAIN
+524 YNDAVN

-544 ETPNGRFRILW
+544 ETTDGRFRILW

-568 RDGNP
+568 RDGKP
-573 VTGRPEMI
+573 VIGRPEMI
-581 SEFQAGA
+581 SEFHAGA
-588 GIAQIF
+588 GIAQTF
-594 DAVRVRAGG
+594 DAVRARVGG
-603 PISYAVV
+603 PISYAVI

-625 DAIYYELDR
+625 SAIYYELDP

-641 NPKLFNFVSECRP
+641 DPKLFNFVSECRP
-654 KIPIVQGDAR
+654 DIPIVQGDAR
-664 LTIANALDAS
+664 LTIANAPEAA

-685 GAIPIHLLTSEA
+685 AAIPIHLLTKEA
-697 MAVYLRKLKPNGI
+697 IALYLRKLKPNGI
-710 VAIHVSNYHLE
+710 VALHVSNYHLE
-721 LATVVAGVAHANGA
+721 LGTVVAGIAHANGA
-735 ITRLYDGGDVQEDAS
+735 IARLYEGGDVKEDAN

-759 AVAGKDEDFGA
+759 AVARRDEDFGV
-770 LANSRFWPVLP
+770 LANSKYWPVLP
-781 ADPAQR
+781 PDPAQR
-787 VWTDDYSNVLGALLR
+787 VWTDDYSNVLGALVR
-802 RLRQRSESLP
+802 RLRQRD

>member
-1 MFGGL
+1 M
-6 LSGAASW
+6 
-13 NLDQQPS
+13 
-20 LPSLRFDRLLAFSP
+20 
-34 VLCSCGHSRK
+34 C
-44 PFNVGQSAQSWD
+44 
-56 MTASEL
+56 ASEL
-62 PANGMTQ
+62 PANRMTQ
-69 TASSPYKLLLATF
+69 NDSSPYNSLLAAF
-82 FAAILMSAALL
+82 SAAIFISAALL
-93 FAVQPMFTK
+93 FAVEPMFTK

-108 GGAAAVWSVAMV
+108 GGASAVWSVAMV

-138 FAPGRASVLI
+138 FAPGRGSILI

-154 IACSALPLHIAS
+154 IACLALPLHLAG

-208 TDHPSA
+208 TNHPSA
-214 RDPYFLFAASNI
+214 RDPYFLFAASNV

-233 SYPILVEPLLRL
+233 SYPTMVEPLLQL

-255 YYVLILL
+255 FYVLILL

-268 LLLRSDNLS
+268 LLLRSATLS
-277 PAARQ
+277 PAAATARREE
-282 KTAPPTWRDRLAF
+282 TAPPTCRDSLAF

-320 PLFWVVP
+320 PLFWVLP
-327 LAIYLLTFVITFQS
+327 LAIYLLTFVIAFQS
-341 RPVVPHWLV
+341 RPVVPHSLV
-350 IKAFPFVIVALAV
+350 VKAFPFVILALAG
-363 LMIISPFSTIV
+363 LMIIDPFSTIIELIV
-374 GIAPVH
+374 VH
-380 LSAFF
+380 LTAFF
-385 VIALLCHG
+385 VVALLCHG

-402 QFLTAFYMWIS
+402 EYLTAFYMRIS

-423 GLMAPQAF
+423 GLIAPQVF

-443 SVLCMPGLALPT
+443 SVLCMPGLALPP
-455 KGNGQYLLFGVLAMA
+455 KGAGQYLLFGALAVA
-470 AAQLTVLM
+470 AALLTILM
-478 SSGVKLDDNLITL
+478 SSGLKLDNNVITL
-491 SIGALLGLTVVF
+491 LIGALLGLTVYF
-503 WQAPLA
+503 WRAPLA
-509 FAAIIAFVLVLGHYQ
+509 FAAIIAFVLVLGNYQ

-544 ETPNGRFRILW
+544 ETADGQFRILW

-573 VTGRPEMI
+573 VPGRPEMI
-581 SEFQAGA
+581 SEFHAGG
-588 GIAQIF
+588 GIAQTF
-594 DAVRVRAGG
+594 DAVRAKVGG
-603 PISYAVV
+603 PISYAVI

-625 DAIYYELDR
+625 SVIYYELDP

-641 NPKLFNFVSECRP
+641 NPALFNFVSECRP
-654 KIPIVQGDAR
+654 NIPIVQGDAR
-664 LTIANALDAS
+664 LTIANAPNAG

-685 GAIPIHLLTSEA
+685 AAIPIHLITKEA
-697 MAVYLRKLKPNGI
+697 MAIYLRKIKPSGI
-710 VAIHVSNYHLE
+710 VALHVSNRHLE
-721 LATVVAGVAHANGA
+721 LGSVVAGIAHANGA
-735 ITRLYDGGDVQEDAS
+735 ITRLYDGGDVQEDES
-750 EQKWVPIVA
+750 EQKWVPTVA
-759 AVAGKDEDFGA
+759 AVARKDDDFGA
-770 LANSRFWPVLP
+770 LAKSRYWPLLP
-781 ADPAQR
+781 LDPAQR
-787 VWTDDYSNVLGALLR
+787 VWTDDYSNVVGAIVR
-802 RLRQRSESLP
+802 RLRQRD

>member
-1 MFGGL
+1 
-6 LSGAASW
+6 
-13 NLDQQPS
+13 
-20 LPSLRFDRLLAFSP
+20 
-34 VLCSCGHSRK
+34 
-44 PFNVGQSAQSWD
+44 
-56 MTASEL
+56 
-62 PANGMTQ
+62 
-69 TASSPYKLLLATF
+69 
-82 FAAILMSAALL
+82 
-93 FAVQPMFTK
+93 
-102 MVLPRL
+102 VLPRL

-138 FAPGRASVLI
+138 FAPGPGSILI
-148 HLAVLL
+148 HVAVLL
-154 IACSALPLHIAS
+154 IACLALPLHLAS
-166 GWGQPP
+166 GWAQPP

-214 RDPYFLFAASNI
+214 RDPYFLFAASNA

-233 SYPILVEPLLRL
+233 SYPIVVEPFLPL

-255 YYVLILL
+255 FYVLILL

-268 LLLRSDNLS
+268 LLLRSPGLS
-277 PAARQ
+277 PMAAPARSAAA
-282 KTAPPTWRDRLAF
+282 APTRHDRSAF
-295 VGLAAVPSGLLL
+295 VALAAVPSGLLL

-327 LAIYLLTFVITFQS
+327 LAIYLLTFVIAFQS
-341 RPVVPHWLV
+341 RPVIPHWLV
-350 IKAFPFVIVALAV
+350 VKAFPFVVVALAA

-374 GIAPVH
+374 GLVSVH

-402 QFLTAFYMWIS
+402 QFLTGFYMLIS

-423 GLMAPQAF
+423 GLIAPQVF

-443 SVLCMPGLALPT
+443 SVLCMPGLALPV
-455 KGNGQYLLFGVLAMA
+455 KGAGQYLLFA
-470 AAQLTVLM
+470 ALIATAALLTLLM
-478 SSGVKLDDNLITL
+478 LSGVRLEDNVITL
-491 SIGALLGLTVVF
+491 LIGALLGLTVYF
-503 WQAPLA
+503 WRSAPA
-509 FAAIIAFVLVLGHYQ
+509 FAAIIAFTLVLGHYQ
-524 YNDAIN
+524 YNDAVN

-544 ETPNGRFRILW
+544 ETADGRFRILW

-568 RDGNP
+568 RDGKP

-588 GIAQIF
+588 GIAQTF
-594 DAVRVRAGG
+594 DAVRARVGG
-603 PISYAVV
+603 SISYAVI
-610 GLGTGSLTCQARPED
+610 GLGTGSLTCQARPQD
-625 DAIYYELDR
+625 SAIYYELDP
-634 DVIRIAR
+634 DIIRIAR
-641 NPKLFNFVSECRP
+641 DPKLFNFVSECRP
-654 KIPIVQGDAR
+654 NIPIVQGDAR
-664 LTIANALDAS
+664 LTIAKAPDAG

-685 GAIPIHLLTSEA
+685 AAIPIHLLTREA
-697 MAVYLRKLKPNGI
+697 MALYLSKLKPDGI
-710 VAIHVSNYHLE
+710 VALHVSNYHLE
-721 LATVVAGVAHANGA
+721 LGTVAAGAAHANGA
-735 ITRLYDGGDVQEDAS
+735 ITRLYEGGDVKEDAS
-750 EQKWVPIVA
+750 EQKWIPAVA
-759 AVAGKDEDFGA
+759 AVARKDEDFGA
-770 LANSRFWPVLP
+770 LAKSRYWPIMAP
-781 ADPAQR
+781 DPAQR
-787 VWTDDYSNVLGALLR
+787 VWTDDYSNVLGALIR
-802 RLRQRSESLP
+802 RLRQRTD

>member
-1 MFGGL
+1 
-6 LSGAASW
+6 
-13 NLDQQPS
+13 
-20 LPSLRFDRLLAFSP
+20 
-34 VLCSCGHSRK
+34 
-44 PFNVGQSAQSWD
+44 

-62 PANGMTQ
+62 PTNAMTQ
-69 TASSPYKLLLATF
+69 TASSHYNLLLAVF
-82 FAAILMSAALL
+82 FTAILMSAALL

-138 FAPGRASVLI
+138 FAPGLASVLI
-148 HLAVLL
+148 HLAVLV
-154 IACSALPLHIAS
+154 IACFALPIHLAS
-166 GWGQPP
+166 GWDQPP

-214 RDPYFLFAASNI
+214 RDPYFLFAASNV

-233 SYPILVEPLLRL
+233 SYPTLVEPFLPLR
-245 GEQTWLWTVG
+245 EQTWLWSIG
-255 YYVLILL
+255 FYVQILL

-268 LLLRSDNLS
+268 LLLRSVNLS
-277 PAARQ
+277 PTAATTRGHE
-282 KTAPPTWRDRLAF
+282 TAAPTWRDRLAF
-295 VGLAAVPSGLLL
+295 IGLAAVPSGLLL

-320 PLFWVVP
+320 PLFWVMP
-327 LAIYLLTFVITFQS
+327 LAIYLLTFVIAFQT
-341 RPVVPHWLV
+341 RPVIPHLFV
-350 IKAFPFVIVALAV
+350 VKAFPFVIVALAV
-363 LMIISPFSTIV
+363 LMIINPFSTIV
-374 GIAPVH
+374 EIVFVH
-380 LSAFF
+380 LGAFF

-402 QFLTAFYMWIS
+402 QFLTAFYMMVS

-423 GLMAPQAF
+423 GLIAPHAF
-431 NWVAEYPLLIAL
+431 NWVAEYPLLVAL
-443 SVLCMPGLALPT
+443 SVLCMPGLALARHAEQ
-455 KGNGQYLLFGVLAMA
+455 NVLFAALAFAALL
-470 AAQLTVLM
+470 LTMLM
-478 SSGVKLDDNLITL
+478 SSGLKLDDNLITL
-491 SIGALLGLTVVF
+491 FIGALLGLIVYF
-503 WQAPLA
+503 WRARLA
-509 FAAIIAFVLVLGHYQ
+509 FAAIIGFVLILGHYQ
-524 YNDAIN
+524 YNAAFN

-544 ETPNGRFRILW
+544 ETPDGRFRVLW

-573 VTGRPEMI
+573 ITGRPEMI

-588 GIAQIF
+588 GIAQTF
-594 DAVRVRAGG
+594 EAVRASVGG
-603 PISYAVV
+603 PISYAVI
-610 GLGTGSLTCQARPED
+610 GLGTGSLSCQARPED
-625 DAIYYELDR
+625 SAIYYELDP

-641 NPKLFNFVSECRP
+641 DPTLFNFVSECRP
-654 KIPIVQGDAR
+654 NISIVQGDAR
-664 LTIANALDAS
+664 LTIENAPDAS

-685 GAIPIHLLTSEA
+685 AAIPIHLLTREA
-697 MAVYLRKLKPNGI
+697 MAVYLRKLKPSGI

-721 LATVVAGVAHANGA
+721 LATVVAGIADGHGA
-735 ITRLYDGGDVQEDAS
+735 ITRLYEGGDVPEVAS

-759 AVAGKDEDFGA
+759 VVARRDQDFGA
-770 LANSRFWPVLP
+770 LAKSKLWPVLP
-781 ADPAQR
+781 PDPAQR
-787 VWTDDYSNVLGALLR
+787 VWTDDYSNVLGALVR
-802 RLRQRSESLP
+802 RLRQRNQMLP

>member
-1 MFGGL
+1 
-6 LSGAASW
+6 
-13 NLDQQPS
+13 
-20 LPSLRFDRLLAFSP
+20 
-34 VLCSCGHSRK
+34 
-44 PFNVGQSAQSWD
+44 
-56 MTASEL
+56 MTACGL
-62 PANGMTQ
+62 RANGIPP
-69 TASSPYKLLLATF
+69 TASSPYNLLLATF
-82 FAAILMSAALL
+82 CAAILTSAALL

-138 FAPGRASVLI
+138 FVPGRASVLI
-148 HLAVLL
+148 HLALLL
-154 IACSALPLHIAS
+154 IACSALPLHLAG
-166 GWGQPP
+166 GWDQPP

-208 TDHPSA
+208 TDHPSV
-214 RDPYFLFAASNI
+214 RDPYFLFAASNV

-233 SYPILVEPLLRL
+233 SYPMAVEPFLRL

-255 YYVLILL
+255 FYVLILL

-268 LLLRSDNLS
+268 LMLRSANVL
-277 PAARQ
+277 PAAATAGSEE
-282 KTAPPTWRDRLAF
+282 TAPLTWRDRLTF
-295 VGLAAVPSGLLL
+295 VALAVVPSGLLL
-307 AVTLHISTDAAAV
+307 AVTLHISADAAAV

-327 LAIYLLTFVITFQS
+327 LAIYLLTFVIAFQS
-341 RPVVPHWLV
+341 RPVIAHSLV
-350 IKAFPFVIVALAV
+350 VKAFPFVVVALAAV
-363 LMIISPFSTIV
+363 MTVSPFSTIV
-374 GIAPVH
+374 GIASVH

-413 AGGMIGGIAV
+413 AGGVIGGITV
-423 GLMAPQAF
+423 GLIAPHVF

-443 SVLCMPGLALPT
+443 SVLCIPGLAPPT
-455 KGNGQYLLFGVLAMA
+455 KGDGQFLLFCALVA
-470 AAQLTVLM
+470 AAALLTRLM
-478 SSGVKLDDNLITL
+478 SSGVRLDDNLITL
-491 SIGALLGLTVVF
+491 FLGALLGLTVYF
-503 WQAPLA
+503 WRAPLA
-509 FAAIIAFVLVLGHYQ
+509 FAALIAFVLVLGHYQ
-524 YNDAIN
+524 YNGAIN

-544 ETPNGRFRILW
+544 ETGDGRFRVLW

-573 VTGRPEMI
+573 VTGQPEMI

-588 GIAQIF
+588 GIAQMF
-594 DAVRVRAGG
+594 DAVRAKVGG
-603 PISYAVV
+603 PISYAVI
-610 GLGTGSLTCQARPED
+610 GLGTGSLACQARPED
-625 DAIYYELDR
+625 SAIYYELDP

-641 NPKLFNFVSECRP
+641 DPKLFNFISECRP
-654 KIPIVQGDAR
+654 NISIAQGDAR
-664 LTIANALDAS
+664 LTIANAPDAG
-674 YDLIFVDAFIG
+674 YDLILVDAFIG
-685 GAIPIHLLTSEA
+685 AAIPVHLLTKEA

-710 VAIHVSNYHLE
+710 VALHVSNYHLE
-721 LATVVAGVAHANGA
+721 LGSVVAGIADANGA
-735 ITRLYDGGDVQEDAS
+735 ITRLYDGGDVQEDAT
-750 EQKWVPIVA
+750 EQKWVPVVA
-759 AVAGKDEDFGA
+759 AVARKDEDFGA
-770 LANSRFWPVLP
+770 LAKSRFWPVLP
-781 ADPAQR
+781 PDPAQR
-787 VWTDDYSNVLGALLR
+787 VWTDDYSNVLGALVR
-802 RLRQRSESLP
+802 RLRQRSE

>member
-1 MFGGL
+1 
-6 LSGAASW
+6 
-13 NLDQQPS
+13 
-20 LPSLRFDRLLAFSP
+20 
-34 VLCSCGHSRK
+34 
-44 PFNVGQSAQSWD
+44 
-56 MTASEL
+56 
-62 PANGMTQ
+62 MTQ
-69 TASSPYKLLLATF
+69 TASSQYNLLLAPF

-93 FAVQPMFTK
+93 FAIQPMFTK

-138 FAPGRASVLI
+138 FASRRTSVLI

-154 IACSALPLHIAS
+154 LASSALPLHIAS

-172 SRGEAF
+172 SRSEAF

-183 FAASIGLPF
+183 FTTSIGLPF

-198 GPLMQAWFVR
+198 GPLVQAWFVR
-208 TDHPSA
+208 TDHPSG
-214 RDPYFLFAASNI
+214 RDPYFLFAASNV

-233 SYPILVEPLLRL
+233 SYPLLVEPLLRL
-245 GEQTWLWTVG
+245 GEQTWLWTIG
-255 YYVLILL
+255 YYILILL

-268 LLLRSDNLS
+268 LLLRSGNLS
-277 PAARQ
+277 PATAPAASE
-282 KTAPPTWRDRLAF
+282 KTAPLTWRDRLAF

-307 AVTLHISTDAAAV
+307 AVTLHVSTDAAAV

-327 LAIYLLTFVITFQS
+327 LAIYLLTFVIAFQS
-341 RPVVPHWLV
+341 RPAVPHWLV
-350 IKAFPFVIVALAV
+350 VKAFPFVILALSA

-374 GIAPVH
+374 GIASVH
-380 LSAFF
+380 LWAFF

-393 ELARRRPAP
+393 ELARRRPSP
-402 QFLTAFYMWIS
+402 EFLTAFYMWIS
-413 AGGMIGGIAV
+413 VGGMVGGIVV
-423 GLMAPQAF
+423 GLIAPQAF

-443 SVLCMPGLALPT
+443 SVLCMPGLALRTDGP
-455 KGNGQYLLFGVLAMA
+455 GQYLLFGALAMA
-470 AAQLTVLM
+470 AVLLTKLM

-491 SIGALLGLTVVF
+491 FIGALLGLTASF
-503 WQAPLA
+503 WRAPLA
-509 FAAIIAFVLVLGHYQ
+509 FAAIIGFVLILGHYQ
-524 YNDAIN
+524 YNGATN

-544 ETPNGRFRILW
+544 ETADGRFRVLW

-588 GIAQIF
+588 GIAQTF
-594 DAVRVRAGG
+594 DAVRARVGG

-625 DAIYYELDR
+625 DAIYYELDP
-634 DVIRIAR
+634 DIIRIAR
-641 NPKLFNFVSECRP
+641 DPTLFNFVSECRP
-654 KIPIVQGDAR
+654 NIPIVQGDAR
-664 LTIANALDAS
+664 LTIANAPDAS

-685 GAIPIHLLTSEA
+685 AAIPIHLLTREA
-697 MAVYLRKLKPNGI
+697 MALYLRKLKPNGI

-721 LATVVAGVAHANGA
+721 LATVVAGIAHANGA
-735 ITRLYDGGDVQEDAS
+735 ITRLYEGGDVSEDAS
-750 EQKWVPIVA
+750 EQKWVPLVA
-759 AVAGKDEDFGA
+759 AVARTDEDFGA
-770 LANSRFWPVLP
+770 LAKSRFWPVLP
-781 ADPAQR
+781 ANPAQR
-787 VWTDDYSNVLGALLR
+787 VWTDDYSNVLGALAR
-802 RLRQRSESLP
+802 RLRQRSE

>member
-1 MFGGL
+1 
-6 LSGAASW
+6 
-13 NLDQQPS
+13 
-20 LPSLRFDRLLAFSP
+20 
-34 VLCSCGHSRK
+34 
-44 PFNVGQSAQSWD
+44 

-69 TASSPYKLLLATF
+69 AASSRHNLLLAAF
-82 FAAILMSAALL
+82 FATILMSAALL
-93 FAVQPMFTK
+93 FAVQPMFAK

-108 GGAAAVWSVAMV
+108 GGAAAVWSVAIV
-120 FFQATLLAGYAYA
+120 FFQTTLLAGYAYA

-138 FAPGRASVLI
+138 FAPGRGSVLI

-154 IACSALPLHIAS
+154 IACFALPLHLAS
-166 GWGQPP
+166 GWSQPP
-172 SRGEAF
+172 SRGEAL

-214 RDPYFLFAASNI
+214 HDPYFLFAASNV
-226 GSFLALI
+226 GSFFALI
-233 SYPILVEPLLRL
+233 SYPTIVEPFLRL

-255 YYVLILL
+255 FYVLILL

-268 LLLRSDNLS
+268 LLLRSAKLS
-277 PAARQ
+277 PAVAMARSEE
-282 KTAPPTWRDRLAF
+282 TGPPTWRDRMAF
-295 VGLAAVPSGLLL
+295 VRLAAVPSGLLL

-327 LAIYLLTFVITFQS
+327 LAIYLLTFVIAFQS
-341 RPVVPHWLV
+341 RPVVSHSLV
-350 IKAFPFVIVALAV
+350 VAAFPFVIVALAV

-374 GIAPVH
+374 EIISVH
-380 LSAFF
+380 LAAFF

-402 QFLTAFYMWIS
+402 QFLTTFYMWIS
-413 AGGMIGGIAV
+413 AGGMIGGIVV
-423 GLMAPQAF
+423 GLIAPQAF

-443 SVLCMPGLALPT
+443 SVLCMPGLALST
-455 KGNGQYLLFGVLAMA
+455 NGAAQYVLFGALVVA
-470 AAQLTVLM
+470 ALLLTILM
-478 SSGVKLDDNLITL
+478 SSGVKLDDNVITL
-491 SIGALLGLTVVF
+491 LIGALVGMTVYF
-503 WQAPLA
+503 WRAPSA

-544 ETPNGRFRILW
+544 ETADGRFRLLW

-568 RDGNP
+568 RDGKP
-573 VTGRPEMI
+573 ITGRPEMI
-581 SEFQAGA
+581 SEFQTGG
-588 GIAQIF
+588 GIAQTF
-594 DAVRVRAGG
+594 DAVRARVGG
-603 PISYAVV
+603 PINYAVI

-625 DAIYYELDR
+625 SAIYYELDP

-641 NPKLFNFVSECRP
+641 DPTLFNFVSACRP
-654 KIPIVQGDAR
+654 NISIVQGDAR
-664 LTIANALDAS
+664 LTIANASDAS

-685 GAIPIHLLTSEA
+685 AAIPIHLLTREA

-721 LATVVAGVAHANGA
+721 LATVVAGVADANGA
-735 ITRLYDGGDVQEDAS
+735 ITRLYEGGDVAENAS
-750 EQKWVPIVA
+750 EQKWVPIVT
-759 AVAGKDEDFGA
+759 AVARKDEDFGA
-770 LANSRFWPVLP
+770 LAKSRFWPVLP
-781 ADPAQR
+781 PDPAQR
-787 VWTDDYSNVLGALLR
+787 VWTDDYSNVLGALVR

>member
-1 MFGGL
+1 
-6 LSGAASW
+6 
-13 NLDQQPS
+13 
-20 LPSLRFDRLLAFSP
+20 
-34 VLCSCGHSRK
+34 
-44 PFNVGQSAQSWD
+44 
-56 MTASEL
+56 MTAPEL

-69 TASSPYKLLLATF
+69 TASSPYSLLLPAF

-102 MVLPRL
+102 LVLPRL

-138 FAPGRASVLI
+138 FAPARGAVLI
-148 HLAVLL
+148 HLSVLL
-154 IACSALPLHIAS
+154 IACFVLPLHLPS

-172 SRGEAF
+172 SRGQAF

-183 FAASIGLPF
+183 FATSIGLPF
-192 FALAAN
+192 FSLAAN

-214 RDPYFLFAASNI
+214 RDPYFLFAASNL

-233 SYPILVEPLLRL
+233 SYPIVLEPFLRL
-245 GEQTWLWTVG
+245 GDQTWLWTVG
-255 YYVLILL
+255 FYLLILI
-262 IAACGV
+262 IALCGA
-268 LLLRSDNLS
+268 LMLRSANIS
-277 PAARQ
+277 PAAAIVPSQ
-282 KTAPPTWRDRLAF
+282 ETAPPTWRDNLAF

-307 AVTLHISTDAAAV
+307 AVTLHISTDVAAV

-327 LAIYLLTFVITFQS
+327 LALYLLTFVIAFQS
-341 RPVVPHWLV
+341 RPIVSHSLVV
-350 IKAFPFVIVALAV
+350 KTFPFVILALAI
-363 LMIISPFSTIV
+363 LMIISPFSTIIEIV
-374 GIAPVH
+374 SVH
-380 LSAFF
+380 LGAFF

-402 QFLTAFYMWIS
+402 QFLTTFYMWIS
-413 AGGMIGGIAV
+413 AGGMIGGIVA
-423 GLMAPQAF
+423 GLIAPQAF

-443 SVLCMPGLALPT
+443 SVLCMPGLASST
-455 KGNGQYLLFGVLAMA
+455 KGAAQYVLFGALALAAVL
-470 AAQLTVLM
+470 LTILFA
-478 SSGVKLDDNLITL
+478 SGLKLDDNVITL
-491 SIGALLGLTVVF
+491 FIGAVLGLTVYF
-503 WQAPLA
+503 WRAPSA

-524 YNDAIN
+524 YSDAVN

-544 ETPNGRFRILW
+544 ETADGRFRLLW

-568 RDGNP
+568 RDGKLL
-573 VTGRPEMI
+573 TGRPEMI

-588 GIAQIF
+588 GIAQTF
-594 DAVRVRAGG
+594 DAVRARVRG
-603 PISYAVV
+603 PINYAVI

-625 DAIYYELDR
+625 SAIYYELDP

-641 NPKLFNFVSECRP
+641 DPKLFNFVSDCRP
-654 KIPIVQGDAR
+654 NIAIVQGDAR
-664 LTIANALDAS
+664 LTIANASDAS

-685 GAIPIHLLTSEA
+685 AAIPIHLLTREA

-721 LATVVAGVAHANGA
+721 LATVVAGVAYANGA
-735 ITRLYDGGDVQEDAS
+735 TTRLYEGGDVSENAS
-750 EQKWVPIVA
+750 EQKWVPIVT
-759 AVAGKDEDFGA
+759 AVARNDEDFGA
-770 LANSRFWPVLP
+770 LAKSRFWPVLP
-781 ADPAQR
+781 PDPSQR
-787 VWTDDYSNVLGALLR
+787 VWTDDYSNVLGALVR
-802 RLRQRSESLP
+802 RLRQRSESPP